1 MNICMV
7 GHGMMGD
14 WHTRALKDLDCELH
28 TLVGRRAEPTSEFA
42 EARGYKHWTIDFD
55 QAMADPEINIVI
67 IAGPSETHTT
77 MARKAI
83 EHQKHVLVEIP
94 IAMNSQDAN
103 DVERLARESGL
114 CLGVVHPMRYRQEHI
129 ELLERVNLGVERVR
143 HVHARM
149 FMHRLEN
156 IGGTGYKRSWTDNL
170 LWHHGAHLV
179 DVGLW
184 LTGTKSTS
192 EIVSVSQQVSAPDPH
207 TGIPMDISIL
217 IETSDDQSIVCTG
230 SYYSKQNMF
239 DVLVVTDRD
248 TYMLDIPAGTF
259 TSSAGTKPIAPE
271 QDNNAQ
277 VVRDFIEA
285 VKANREPMVSGA
297 TVLPTMSLL
306 QHVENSQRETPKP
319 FQILD

>member
-7 GHGMMGD
+7 GHGMMGE
-14 WHTRALKDLDCELH
+14 WHTISLQETGCQLH
-28 TLVGRRAEPTSEFA
+28 TLVGRRPEPTSQFA
-42 EARGYKHWTIDFD
+42 KSHGYKHWTVDFD
-55 QAMADPEINIVI
+55 QAMENPEIDIVI
-67 IAGPSETHTT
+67 IAGPSDTHAP

-83 EHQKHVLVEIP
+83 EHKKHVLVEIP
-94 IAMNSQDAN
+94 IAMSSQDAQ
-103 DVERLARESGL
+103 DLEREARKAGL
-114 CLGVVHPMRYRQEHI
+114 SLGVVHPLRHRREHI

-184 LTGTKSTS
+184 LTGVKSTS
-192 EIVSVSQQVSAPDPH
+192 EIRNINQHVSAPDPH

-217 IETSDDQSIVCTG
+217 IETCADQSIVCTG
-230 SYYSKQNMF
+230 SYYSKQSMF
-239 DVLVVTDRD
+239 DVLVVTDQD
-248 TYMLDIPAGTF
+248 SYLLDIKAGTF
-259 TSSAGTKPIAPE
+259 INSAGTQAIANE

-277 VVRDFIEA
+277 VVKDFIRA
-285 VKANREPMVSGA
+285 VQTKQDPLVSGS
-297 TVLPTMSLL
+297 VILPTMSVL
-306 QHVENSQRETPKP
+306 QQVEDSRLR
-319 FQILD
+319 F